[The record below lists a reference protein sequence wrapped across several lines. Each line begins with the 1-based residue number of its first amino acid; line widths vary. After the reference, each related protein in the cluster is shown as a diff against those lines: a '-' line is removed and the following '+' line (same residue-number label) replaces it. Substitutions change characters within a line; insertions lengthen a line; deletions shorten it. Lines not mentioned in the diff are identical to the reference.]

1 MLEGIETSIYV
12 PILGP
17 KKLGEYETLKA
28 KLKKGPGGPMGFYC
42 IILEGCRI

>member
-1 MLEGIETSIYV
+1 MLNDVMNDEKKGIEIYIYV

-28 KLKKGPGGPMGFYC
+28 KLKKGARGPMVF
-42 IILEGCRI
+42 